1 MNNFTRFFKKYA
13 LSASAVATLIAL
25 PCSVYAEEA
34 VDRTIETS
42 DSPRVDIEHINGK
55 AEIRGWD
62 KSEVRV
68 SGTLGDNT
76 EEFVFEKQGNVILI
90 HVEVER
96 SDRRWGNYQ
105 TDGDDL
111 LIYVPFNSYIDY
123 DSINAD
129 VRIEDV
135 KKGVSVEVVNGD
147 VDIENVDAAV
157 EADAVNGDI
166 TLENVTGRL
175 AVETVNGSISG
186 THSGDKQTSL
196 ESVNG
201 GISVSTTSPRVQV
214 ETVNGR
220 IELKLAEI
228 DMLEV
233 NTVNGRLSAQMTLN
247 KNGEVYASSVGGGI
261 NLTFQ
266 PDVSAR
272 FDIQAHAGGSIS
284 NDITSDKMQK
294 AKYGP
299 RRWLEFVHGSG
310 DANVDVSTVN
320 GRVSLDIE

>member
-1 MNNFTRFFKKYA
+1 MNNFTRFLKKYA
-13 LSASAVATLIAL
+13 LSVSAATLIAI
-25 PCSVYAEEA
+25 PCTAFAGEA
-34 VDRTIETS
+34 VDRTIGTG
-42 DSPRVDIEHINGK
+42 DSPRVDIEHINGQ

-68 SGTLGDNT
+68 TGTLGDNT
-76 EEFVFEKQGNVILI
+76 EAFIFEKQGNVILI

-96 SDRRWGNYQ
+96 SDRRWGSHQ
-105 TDGDDL
+105 TDGDEL
-111 LIYVPFNSYIDY
+111 LIYVPFNSYVDY

-129 VRIEDV
+129 VRIEDI

-147 VDIENVDAAV
+147 VDIENVDTAV

-166 TLENVTGRL
+166 SLKNITGRL

-186 THSGDKQTSL
+186 SHFGDQYTSI

-201 GISVSTTSPRVQV
+201 SISVSTTSPRIKV

-220 IELKLAEI
+220 IELILAEI

-233 NTVNGRLSAQMTLN
+233 NTVNGRLSAEMTLN
-247 KNGEVYASSVGGGI
+247 KDGEVYASSVGGSI

-266 PDVSAR
+266 SDVSAR
-272 FDIQAHAGGSIS
+272 FDVQAHAGGNIS

-310 DANVDVSTVN
+310 DANVDISTVN
-320 GRVSLDIE
+320 GRVSLDTK